1 MQKKVGTILIL
12 LALFSSFVLNPMLS
26 YAKTQEELQKELQE
40 IERQISEQQQQL
52 SQIKGEKQTVQTRL
66 SQLKAEQNALKLQ
79 MRSTSLR
86 VQDLDG
92 KIEQTEK
99 SIDETVQKIA
109 DLKLQLASVIREINE
124 NDHQSISVII
134 FANKSLSEGLDH
146 LKELQDLSS
155 RLAQTRKSMRGF
167 KEELKDKQMVLESQH
182 EESQNLLAIQGLQ
195 QSEFSSKV
203 QEQSQVLGMTTAQ
216 EAEYEKA
223 LNNAKQRANEIRNRL
238 YELAGGATKNVTFAE
253 AVELAKSAS
262 AMTGVRAALLLAVLT
277 QESNLGKNV
286 GTCNREGDPPEKGWK
301 VIMNPTRDQPKFL
314 TVTQELGLNPD
325 ITPLSCPMRDRYG
338 RQVGWGGAMGPAQF
352 IPSTW
357 MGYKDRVAALTGR
370 PANPWDIRDAFLAA
384 ALLLKAN
391 GATAGG
397 ENGEWKAA
405 MRYFSGSTNTRF
417 RFYGDNVLALAKRY
431 QVEIDALN

>member
-1 MQKKVGTILIL
+1 MQKKVGIIFVLVAI
-12 LALFSSFVLNPMLS
+12 FSSFVFNPLIS
-26 YAKTQEELQKELQE
+26 NAKTQEELQIELRE
-40 IERQISEQQQQL
+40 IERQISEQQQLL
-52 SQIKGEKQTVQTRL
+52 SQIKGEKQTVQSRVN
-66 SQLKAEQNALKLQ
+66 QLKAEQSALKLQ

-92 KIEQTEK
+92 KIEQTEE
-99 SIDETVQKIA
+99 SISQTSQKIA
-109 DLKLQLASVIREINE
+109 NLKLQLAEVIRQINE
-124 NDHQSISVII
+124 ADYQSISVII

-146 LKELQDLSS
+146 LKDLQDISS
-155 RLAQTRKSMRGF
+155 RLTQTRKTMRGL
-167 KEELKDKQMVLESQH
+167 KEELKDKQMVLEGQH

-195 QSEFSSKV
+195 QNEFISKV
-203 QEQSQVLGMTTAQ
+203 QEQSKVLGMTTAQ

-253 AVELAKSAS
+253 ALSIAKSAS

-286 GTCNREGDPPEKGWK
+286 GTCNREGDPPERGWK

-314 TVTQELGLNPD
+314 IVAQELGLNPD
-325 ITPLSCPMRDRYG
+325 ITPLSCPMRDRNG
-338 RQVGWGGAMGPAQF
+338 QQVGWGGAMGPAQF

-357 MGYKDRVAALTGR
+357 MGYKDKVTTLTGR
-370 PANPWDIRDAFLAA
+370 AANPWDIRDAFLGA

-391 GATAGG
+391 GATSDG

>member
-12 LALFSSFVLNPMLS
+12 LALFSSFVLNPMFS
-26 YAKTQEELQKELQE
+26 YAKTQEELQRELQE

-92 KIEQTEK
+92 KIEQTEE
-99 SIDETVQKIA
+99 SISATAQKIA
-109 DLKLQLASVIREINE
+109 DLKLQIAGVIREINE
-124 NDHQSISVII
+124 NDRQSLGIII

-146 LKELQDLSS
+146 LKQLQDLSS

-167 KEELKDKQMVLESQH
+167 KEELKDKQGVLEGQY

-195 QSEFSSKV
+195 QSEFNSKV
-203 QEQSQVLGMTTAQ
+203 QEQSKVLGMTTAQ

-223 LNNAKQRANEIRNRL
+223 LNDAKQRASEIRNRL

-253 AVELAKSAS
+253 AVELAKNAS

-314 TVTQELGLNPD
+314 VVTQELGLNPD
-325 ITPLSCPMRDRYG
+325 VTPLSCPMRDRNG

-357 MGYKDRVAALTGR
+357 IGYKDKVAALTGR

-391 GATAGG
+391 GATGG
-397 ENGEWKAA
+397 GNGEWNAA

-431 QVEIDALN
+431 QIEIDALN